1 MKSGVVIM
9 FFQTLSYSNIFSTL
23 ERTNS
28 LLANKGTKGK
38 IIITGGSA
46 ISILTRGARVTTDID
61 YIGSLS
67 LSSKELNELSLSNDV
82 EGILIVPAIEEM
94 VFDDKFEFSN
104 LEVYVLSWEDLAI
117 MKFYSTRQ
125 KDLTDLKKYII
136 PNIRLF
142 YRLKQR
148 LRYYECDY
156 VGNLD
161 DPGLNYNSYDSL
173 VQGLKFSHKIVVCDG
188 GIALEN
194 ALKSVRMFSKFKAY
208 PHKHLDLELLL
219 ATPIE
224 QCLQVFGFREYL
236 RKITGYDFRI

>member
-1 MKSGVVIM
+1 MY
-9 FFQTLSYSNIFSTL
+9 FQTLSYSRIVEIL
-23 ERTNS
+23 DETNEY
-28 LLANKGTKGK
+28 LARRGITGK

-46 ISILTRGARVTTDID
+46 IALLSKGSRVTTDID
-61 YIGSLS
+61 YIGSLA
-67 LSSKELNELSLSNDV
+67 LSSAELNKLSLSNDA

-94 VFDDKFEFSN
+94 TFDLEFKYSS

-117 MKFYSTRQ
+117 MKLYSTRQ
-125 KDLTDLKKYII
+125 KDLEDLQEYIL

-142 YRLKQR
+142 YRLESR

-161 DPGLNYNSYDSL
+161 DPDLNYNSYSSL
-173 VQGLKFSHKIVVCDG
+173 VKGLKSSHKIAVCER
-188 GIALEN
+188 GISLEK
-194 ALKSVRMFSKFKAY
+194 ALKSARMFSKFKSY
-208 PHKHLDLELLL
+208 PHKHLDLKLLL

-236 RKITGYDFRI
+236 KKITGYDFRI